1 MYVFFL
7 LLALLFLLVVLI
19 GVDLALGRKQSKRR
33 AVNRL
38 IGHKHAFASIFDDG
52 VTFYEALIRDIKAA
66 QHSVDIQF
74 FLVKWDEP
82 TQQLVELLKQ
92 RAQEGIKIRFL
103 LDRFGGYRLPRKER
117 QLLRDSGVMLRF
129 ANIPSFPY
137 FLYNLNL
144 RNHRKVTIIDQKSA
158 YIGGFN
164 IGKEYL
170 SKEPRFGFWRDCVV
184 KLEGEAVYTFVQVF
198 ASDWGDPFHILPKQA
213 PAFDGAQIEAVVTE
227 ADGYED
233 WLLHQIH
240 HARKYLYIGTPY
252 CVPTRRVEAALKRAS
267 ERGVDVR
274 LMVPTKVDHYVVN
287 QVSFHFAR
295 RLIQHGIRINLY
307 QNGFYHAKIVLS
319 DDSWCAVGSANLDGR
334 SLLINKE
341 LTITIRQNDLF
352 YAQLLAL
359 WKKDEQS
366 SIAAS
371 VHDMQKRPWIAKA
384 TGILFRPLR
393 NYL

>member
-7 LLALLFLLVVLI
+7 LLALLFLIAVLI
-19 GVDLALGRKQSKRR
+19 WVDLNLGRKRSKSS

-38 IGHKHAFASIFDDG
+38 IGHKHAFVSIFDDG
-52 VTFYEALIRDIKAA
+52 VNFYDALLRDIKGA

-74 FLVKWDEP
+74 FLVKWDES
-82 TQQLVELLKQ
+82 TKQLSELLQQ

-103 LDRFGGYRLPRKER
+103 LDRIGGYRLPKKER
-117 QLLRDSGVMLRF
+117 KRLRQSGVMLRF
-129 ANIPSFPY
+129 ANKPSFPY
-137 FLYNLNL
+137 FLYDLNF
-144 RNHRKVTIIDQKSA
+144 RNHRKVTIIDQKSV
-158 YIGGFN
+158 YVGGFN

-198 ASDWGDPFHILPKQA
+198 ASDWGDPFHIIPKQA
-213 PAFDGAQIEAVVTE
+213 PAFDGAQVEVVITE

-240 HARKYLYIGTPY
+240 QAKEYLYIGTPY
-252 CVPTRRVEAALKRAS
+252 CVPSRRVEAALKRAS

-274 LMVPTKVDHYVVN
+274 VMLPTKVDHYIVN

-295 RLIQHGIRINLY
+295 RLLQHGVRVNLY
-307 QNGFYHAKIVLS
+307 QNGFYHAKIILS

-341 LTITIRQNDLF
+341 LTMTIRENDLF

-359 WKKDEQS
+359 WRKDEQS
-366 SIAAS
+366 SIDAS
-371 VHDMQKRPWIAKA
+371 LHDIKKRPWIAKA
-384 TGILFRPLR
+384 TGIVFRPLR
-393 NYL
+393 HYL

>member
-1 MYVFFL
+1 MYVFFF
-7 LLALLFLLVVLI
+7 LLALLFLIIVLVW
-19 GVDLALGRKQSKRR
+19 VDLSLGRRYSKRN

-38 IGHKHAFASIFDDG
+38 IGHKHAFVSMFDDG
-52 VTFYEALIRDIKAA
+52 VNFYDALIRDIKAA
-66 QHSVDIQF
+66 QMSVDIQF

-82 TQQLVELLKQ
+82 TQQLTELLQK

-103 LDRFGGYRLPRKER
+103 LDRIGGYRLPRKER
-117 QLLRDSGVMLRF
+117 ERLRQSGVMLRF
-129 ANIPSFPY
+129 ANIPRFPY
-137 FLYNLNL
+137 FLYNLNY
-144 RNHRKVTIIDQKSA
+144 RNHRKVTIIDQRSA
-158 YIGGFN
+158 YVGGFN

-184 KLEGEAVYTFVQVF
+184 KLEGEAVYTFVQLF
-198 ASDWGDPFHILPKQA
+198 ASDWGVPFHVLPKQS
-213 PAFDGAQIEAVVTE
+213 PALDGAQIEVVIT
-227 ADGYED
+227 ASDGYED

-240 HARKYLYIGTPY
+240 HAKEYLYIGTPY
-252 CVPTRRVEAALKRAS
+252 CVPTRRVEAALKRAA

-274 LMVPTKVDHYVVN
+274 LMLPSKVDHYVVN

-295 RLIQHGIRINLY
+295 RLLQHGVRINLY
-307 QNGFYHAKIVLS
+307 QNGFYHAKILLC
-319 DDSWCAVGSANLDGR
+319 DGLWCAVGSANLDGR

-341 LTITIRQNDLF
+341 LTVTIRENDLF

-366 SIAAS
+366 SIVAS
-371 VHDMQKRPWIAKA
+371 VKTIQKRPWIAKA
-384 TGILFRPLR
+384 TGIIFRPLR